1 MTKQNQYLA
10 QVFPEPP
17 LTAFKRQKNIRDM
30 IIRAKVP
37 EARRYEQRIK
47 RGMNKCGKQCPAC
60 PFIKCGKKSKS
71 EQQNRLEH

>member
-1 MTKQNQYLA
+1 
-10 QVFPEPP
+10 
-17 LTAFKRQKNIRDM
+17 M

-60 PFIKCGKKSKS
+60 PFIKCGNKVKVNSKTDWNINKNMNCDS
-71 EQQNRLEH
+71 FNVIYLLECDKDNCRKR